1 MVQIIFVSDGIAF
14 ALAFIQ
20 TKDLCSHGG
29 EGKKEGGDMNTHL
42 LAILTIVVLGFGAW
56 IVGQ

>member
-1 MVQIIFVSDGIAF
+1 MAV
-14 ALAFIQ
+14 
-20 TKDLCSHGG
+20 
-29 EGKKEGGDMNTHL
+29 EGNKGGDMNAHL

>member
-1 MVQIIFVSDGIAF
+1 M
-14 ALAFIQ
+14 ALPLLKPY
-20 TKDLCSHGG
+20 KDLCSHGRR
-29 EGKKEGGDMNTHL
+29 GKQEGGDMNAHL

>member
-1 MVQIIFVSDGIAF
+1 MIQNTFVSDGIAF
-14 ALAFIQ
+14 AQACVQ
-20 TKDLCSHGG
+20 TKTCPRMEV
-29 EGKKEGGDMNTHL
+29 EGTKGGDMNTHL